1 MFVYRSGFVLTLL
14 VGWIRSTDIER
25 MLGYS
30 EAEHVVESIVELP
43 GVAKERERRS
53 SAILV

>member
-1 MFVYRSGFVLTLL
+1 MLLQCADPLT
-14 VGWIRSTDIER
+14 VFDCSTDIER

-43 GVAKERERRS
+43 AVAKERERRS
-53 SAILV
+53 SATLL

>member
-1 MFVYRSGFVLTLL
+1 MSLTGVVLC
-14 VGWIRSTDIER
+14 RSTDIER

-43 GVAKERERRS
+43 AVAKERERRS
-53 SAILV
+53 SATLL